1 MWMNDGLLIINLQA
15 LWSATWRGVLL
26 AIPIWVIYLMIKIK
40 FLEWKE
46 KW

>member
-1 MWMNDGLLIINLQA
+1 MDIYE

-26 AIPIWVIYLMIKIK
+26 AIPVWIIFLIIKAK

-46 KW
+46 TW